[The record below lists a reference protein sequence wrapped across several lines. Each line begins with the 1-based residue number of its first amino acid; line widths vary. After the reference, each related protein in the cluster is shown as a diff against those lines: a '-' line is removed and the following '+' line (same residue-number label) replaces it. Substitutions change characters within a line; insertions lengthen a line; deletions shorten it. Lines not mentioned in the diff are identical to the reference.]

1 MSGKTGGCLCRG
13 GLEPHFPPG
22 VFTGAPVEA
31 SRSEQLDE
39 CPLQLGHAWGDDM
52 GNCITQVEVAPAVR
66 SVDDRLWGGGGG
78 EGPHTS
84 MAPREEKWR
93 P

>member
-1 MSGKTGGCLCRG
+1 M
-13 GLEPHFPPG
+13 
-22 VFTGAPVEA
+22 EA
-31 SRSEQLDE
+31 SRSEQLE
-39 CPLQLGHAWGDDM
+39 VCPLQLGHAWGDDT
-52 GNCITQVEVAPAVR
+52 GNRITQVEVAPAMR

-84 MAPREEKWR
+84 MAPREEKRR